1 MAVSAPI
8 TDQQKA
14 AIFDLLWPQLP
25 LGVAIL
31 TPDFAVSM
39 LNQTQADWLQVDS
52 STLQGQCFTEFQ
64 PQLQEALQQVRS
76 TAKPQSPLSF
86 TTPAG
91 STGQRQ
97 HWQCRC
103 LPLLQAGE
111 LSAIVVL
118 TEQLNQQQQQQQ
130 GLQRLRQVLDN
141 LFAFVGILLP
151 DGTLIDA
158 NRSPLEAAG
167 INLSDVLQ
175 KKFSDCFWWQHDS
188 HEQQRIAEAVC
199 AAAQGEVCRFDVTA
213 QMKDQI
219 MTLDFMLAPLY
230 DEHGELRYL
239 IPSAIDISDRTRSE
253 TELRDSEMRFRRV
266 FDSAADGLI
275 CVDQQGR
282 ITLCNP
288 RALEMFGY
296 SAEELNNQPIE
307 MLVPAELTTQHQQHR
322 QHYLRQPSS
331 RRMSERTEL
340 YARRKDGSL
349 FPVDIGLTQLNITGD
364 AKVLATVTDITAQK
378 LAQQKLQLIVDEKSQ
393 LLHERTTLLNE
404 VHHRV
409 KNNLQIISSLL
420 NLQGRHAGP
429 EVRQAL
435 TESQLRVKTMALTH
449 QLLYEK
455 RDFSSITLGAYL
467 QQLCQLVRQSLS
479 QQCQIMFDFSAVDQ
493 HLVLALQQ
501 AIPCGLF
508 VNEVLTNALK
518 HAFPGRN
525 QGLIRLELSQQQDS
539 QIRLAIIDDGI
550 GLAESAQ
557 LGQGQSLGFQLIPT
571 FITQL
576 RAELELQRQ
585 PGTGFV
591 IRFMPL
597 QEPL

>member
-1 MAVSAPI
+1 MAVSPPI
-8 TDQQKA
+8 TEQQKA
-14 AIFDLLWPQLP
+14 AMFDLLWPHLP
-25 LGVAIL
+25 MGVAIL
-31 TPDFAVSM
+31 APDCSVLL
-39 LNQTQADWLQVDS
+39 LNQTQADWLHADS
-52 STLQGQCFTEFQ
+52 ATLQGQCYTSIQ
-64 PQLQEALQQVRS
+64 PQLQVALQQVRS
-76 TAKPQSPLSF
+76 TASPQSSISF
-86 TTPAG
+86 STPADG
-91 STGQRQ
+91 TGQLQ

-111 LSAIVVL
+111 LNAIAVL
-118 TEQLNQQQQQQQ
+118 TEQLNQSQQQQQ

-167 INLSDVLQ
+167 ISLSDVLQ
-175 KKFSDCFWWQHDS
+175 KKFCDCFWWQHDS
-188 HEQQRIAEAVC
+188 KEQQRIAAAIT

-230 DEHGELRYL
+230 DEQGELRYL

-253 TELRDSEMRFRRV
+253 TELRDSELRFRRV

-307 MLVPAELTTQHQQHR
+307 VLVPSELTSPHQQHR

-340 YARRKDGSL
+340 YARRKGGSL

-378 LAQQKLQLIVDEKSQ
+378 MAQQKLQSIVDEKSQ

-420 NLQGRHAGP
+420 NLQCRHAGA

-455 RDFSSITLGAYL
+455 RDFSSITLSAYL

-479 QQCQIMFDFSAVDQ
+479 QQCQIQFDFSAVDQ

-518 HAFPGRN
+518 HAFPGRS
-525 QGLIRLELSQQQDS
+525 QGLIRLELAQQDDS
-539 QIRLAIIDDGI
+539 RIRLAIIDDGV
-550 GLAESAQ
+550 GLPASAQ
-557 LGQGQSLGFQLIPT
+557 LGEGQSLGFQLIPT
-571 FITQL
+571 FIAQL

-591 IRFMPL
+591 IRFKPL
-597 QEPL
+597 EEPI